1 MLQTI
6 YSNSTQTTVTMIN
19 TDVTVIPISKV
30 FYYQNVT
37 DRLLLQYIDTLIEHE
52 ILGYQPFVSDVADVA
67 TLSPVIP
74 FTPLAASTTP
84 NS

>member
-1 MLQTI
+1 
-6 YSNSTQTTVTMIN
+6 MIN
-19 TDVTVIPISKV
+19 TDVAVIPISKV

-52 ILGYQPFVSDVADVA
+52 IPGYQPFVSDVADVA

-74 FTPLAASTTP
+74 FSSLRRPPPLTARH
-84 NS
+84 NSRSRI